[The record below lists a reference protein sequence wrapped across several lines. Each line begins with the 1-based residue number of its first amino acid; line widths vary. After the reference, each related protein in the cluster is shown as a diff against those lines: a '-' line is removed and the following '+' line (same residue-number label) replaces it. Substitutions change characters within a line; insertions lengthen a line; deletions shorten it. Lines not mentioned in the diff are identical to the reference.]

1 MYKCFFFDLGGV
13 VFTNGTQKFMAS
25 LAKRYPIPLAKIAP
39 IVNGQMSTLYR
50 EARITRD
57 QFWDY
62 VFKNLDLKET
72 ADKLE
77 MEWFANYKLVPETK
91 KLIQELSK
99 KYKIFCLSDIFKE
112 RIAWLD
118 QKYNFLSWFDGGV
131 FSFEVGARKPN
142 PLIFKAALKKARA
155 KPEEVIFIDD
165 KLKNIKAAE
174 KLSIKTILF
183 VSPKKLKSDIRKLG
197 LLTL

>member
-1 MYKCFFFDLGGV
+1 MYKLIFFDLGGV
-13 VFTNGTQKFMAS
+13 VFTNGTQRFIS
-25 LAKRYPIPLAKIAP
+25 RLAGRYPYPREKIAQ
-39 IVNGQMSTLYR
+39 IVNDQMATLYR
-50 EARITRD
+50 EAKITRD

-72 ADKLE
+72 ADELE
-77 MEWFANYKLVPETK
+77 LEWFSNYKLVPEIK

-99 KYKIFCLSDIFKE
+99 KYKIFCLSDSFKE
-112 RIAWLD
+112 RIAWLN
-118 QKYNFLSWFDGGV
+118 QKYDFLDWFDGRV

-142 PLIFKAALKKARA
+142 PLIFKAALKKART

-165 KLKNIKAAE
+165 KPKNIKAAE
-174 KLSIKTILF
+174 KLAIKSILF
-183 VSPKKLKSDIRKLG
+183 ISPKKLKSDIRKLG

>member
-13 VFTNGTQKFMAS
+13 VFTNGTQKFIS
-25 LAKRYPIPLAKIAP
+25 RLARRYPYPREKIAQ
-39 IVNGQMSTLYR
+39 IVNGQMATLYR
-50 EARITRD
+50 EAKITRD

-77 MEWFANYKLVPETK
+77 REWFANYKLVPETK

-99 KYKIFCLSDIFKE
+99 KYKIFCLSDSFKE

-131 FSFEVGARKPN
+131 FSFAVGARKPN
-142 PLIFKAALKKARA
+142 PLIFKVALKKARA
-155 KPEEVIFIDD
+155 KQEEVIFIDD

-197 LLTL
+197 LFTL